1 MTGYLQERDG
11 SRSSRRLLAVIYAIA
26 SLALFGIAAL
36 RDAQWA
42 FWAGVACTVAS
53 VVYPILTTAQEIQE
67 VLSAAKGLS
76 PKSQTYEGEK

>member
-26 SLALFGIAAL
+26 SLVLFGISAL

-42 FWAGVACTVAS
+42 FWGGVACTVAS
-53 VVYPILTTAQEIQE
+53 IVYPILTTAQEIQE
-67 VLSAAKGLS
+67 VLSAAKGL
-76 PKSQTYEGEK
+76 KSQTYEGEK

>member
-1 MTGYLQERDG
+1 VTGYLQERDG
-11 SRSSRRLLAVIYAIA
+11 SRSSRRLLAVIYALA
-26 SLALFGIAAL
+26 SLILFGISAI

-42 FWAGVACTVAS
+42 FWGGVACTIAS
-53 VVYPILTTAQEIQE
+53 IVYPILTTAQEIQE